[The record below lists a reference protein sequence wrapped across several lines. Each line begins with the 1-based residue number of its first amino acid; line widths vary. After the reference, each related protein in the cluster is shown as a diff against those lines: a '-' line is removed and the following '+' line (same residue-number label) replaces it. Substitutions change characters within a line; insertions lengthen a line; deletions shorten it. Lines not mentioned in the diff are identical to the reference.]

1 MARVI
6 TNSPW
11 TECQP
16 NAKLLPARGMDY
28 RARWTREKNEPRI
41 VALSF
46 DSYVFYNCRVLFII
60 GKINFKKVYS
70 LFSAEVFHVCDTS
83 IFLNCIWVFFFVFVL
98 NKVVRWPA
106 YIIFLILELDGI
118 AERVMTS
125 ASGGTEF
132 CFLSALHVYFGF
144 ASRNIESLG
153 NKVRCFP

>member
-1 MARVI
+1 M
-6 TNSPW
+6 
-11 TECQP
+11 
-16 NAKLLPARGMDY
+16 
-28 RARWTREKNEPRI
+28 
-41 VALSF
+41 
-46 DSYVFYNCRVLFII
+46 
-60 GKINFKKVYS
+60 YS

-132 CFLSALHVYFGF
+132 CFLSAYMFTSVSPRGTL
-144 ASRNIESLG
+144 SL
-153 NKVRCFP
+153 